1 MQLKQIKYLSDR
13 SLPKS
18 PLIKSHLEEF
28 SRPNDAFRIASI
40 EGDDDL
46 LPDQAAQSEQDAPDP
61 LLEAEWQGE
70 EDIPFTLNDCHL
82 EQKKYSKIFGKT
94 NTKSR
99 NF

>member
-1 MQLKQIKYLSDR
+1 MQLNQIKYLSDR

-18 PLIKSHLEEF
+18 LLIKTHLEEF
-28 SRPNDAFRIASI
+28 SRPNDAFRIASM

-70 EDIPFTLNDCHL
+70 GERP
-82 EQKKYSKIFGKT
+82 S
-94 NTKSR
+94 
-99 NF
+99 